1 MAKKEIRF
9 EGVFTDITDKGFG
22 VCRHPDGRTAFVA
35 DALPEERGTVKVIK
49 EYKSYVIGK
58 LEERKVSSPHRVEP
72 DCAVYRRC
80 GGCIYRHMD
89 YGAELEH
96 KRRAVEEQ
104 LKRIGGVEI
113 AVPPPISGDSAEY
126 RNKLLLPV
134 GKVNGQLICGFYA
147 PHSHSIIPCEE
158 CRLHSPDFAEI
169 TAELLKLLQG
179 KSAYDES
186 TGKGLIRHLYLRKNQ
201 KGEFCVT
208 VIVNGKRLPS
218 AEEIAESLME
228 SKPAVKSF
236 YVNLNMTR
244 TNTVTG
250 PDWIHIRGEELL
262 SEELCG
268 KKFLMSPAA
277 FFQVNRAMTE
287 KLYAKAAEFADIQAG
302 ETVFDMYCGIGS
314 VGLCVCPDDAYLCGV
329 EIVPAA
335 IENARTN
342 AALNGRGEDTA
353 RFFACDAAEGFERC
367 ENAFG
372 KKPDTVLL
380 DPPRAGLAPQ
390 LVKTLIEE
398 APKKIVYISC
408 NPATLARD
416 IALFTVGGYKV
427 EKVATV
433 DMFPRTGHVE
443 SVVCLSRE
451 KADDYIRI
459 SVHTKDLQTK
469 AN

>member
-1 MAKKEIRF
+1 MAKKETCF
-9 EGVFTDITDKGFG
+9 EGVFTDITDKGYG

-35 DALPEERGTVKVIK
+35 DALPDEVAEVKVIK

-58 LEERKVSSPHRVEP
+58 VESHIKLSPHRIEP
-72 DCAVYRRC
+72 DCKVYRRC

-89 YGAELEH
+89 YNAELEH
-96 KRRAVEEQ
+96 KRRGVEEQ
-104 LKRIGGVEI
+104 LKRIGGI
-113 AVPPPISGDSAEY
+113 NIDVPTPVSGTPDEY

-134 GKVNGQLICGFYA
+134 GKANGQLICGFYA
-147 PHSHSIIPCEE
+147 PHSHSIIPCEQ

-186 TGKGLIRHLYLRKNQ
+186 TGKGLIRHLYLRKNR
-201 KGEFCVT
+201 KGQFCVT

-218 AEEIAESLME
+218 AEEIAECLMTAQP
-228 SKPAVKSF
+228 KVVSF
-236 YVNLNMTR
+236 YVNLNTAR

-250 PDWIHIRGEELL
+250 PDWIHIRGEKLL

-268 KKFLMSPAA
+268 KRFLMSPAA
-277 FFQVNRAMTE
+277 FFQVNTEMTE
-287 KLYAKAAEFADIQAG
+287 KLYSIAADFADIKEG
-302 ETVFDMYCGIGS
+302 ETVFDMYCGIGT
-314 VGLCVCPDDAYLCGV
+314 VGLCVCPEDAYLCGV

-335 IENARTN
+335 IENARQN
-342 AALNGRGEDTA
+342 AILNGRSEDRA

-372 KKPDTVLL
+372 KKPSTVLL
-380 DPPRAGLAPQ
+380 DPPRAGIAPQ
-390 LVKTLIEE
+390 LVQTLIDESPE
-398 APKKIVYISC
+398 KIVYISC

-416 IALFTVGGYKV
+416 LNLLTAGGYKA

-443 SVVCLSRE
+443 TVVLLSQ
-451 KADDYIRI
+451 
-459 SVHTKDLQTK
+459 SSL
-469 AN
+469 